1 LAGDDYTSINIIASR
16 NVKNIKAKRALPE
29 LFEWIE
35 RKIVLQ
41 NGIAVQS
48 QKTGT
53 LTAAILIEIHV
64 AQMRHRR
71 DLSL

>member
-1 LAGDDYTSINIIASR
+1 MLKMSERKKG
-16 NVKNIKAKRALPE
+16 LPE
-29 LFEWIE
+29 LFEWID

-41 NGIAVQS
+41 YGIAVQS

-53 LTAAILIEIHV
+53 LTAKIQIENSLE
-64 AQMRHRR
+64 QSRHRR